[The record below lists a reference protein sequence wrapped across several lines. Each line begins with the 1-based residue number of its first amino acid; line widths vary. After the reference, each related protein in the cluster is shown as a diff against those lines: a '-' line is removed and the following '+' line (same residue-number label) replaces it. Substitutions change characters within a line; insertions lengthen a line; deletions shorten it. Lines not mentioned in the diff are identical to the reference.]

1 MSRPQMKEETNKKKR
16 EVIKKKQLK
25 VRTII
30 ITPKAKLKKEI
41 EVKKGQGLRSTRWKG
56 LNFFILTFS
65 FWKIQ

>member
-41 EVKKGQGLRSTRWKG
+41 EVKKGQGLRSTR
-56 LNFFILTFS
+56 
-65 FWKIQ
+65 